1 LVGYDA
7 FRAWPALQGECVV
20 NVHEKPVQTETPID
34 SVGDAIV
41 AAMQAGG
48 VDHLFFTSGSEIGF
62 YQEAIAKSRAHGHN
76 NPMRLVTVPLEHV
89 SLNAALGFAA
99 VSGRPAATA
108 AHVDCGTLHYG
119 GAIHTAW
126 RSSLPVIMTAGFPPT
141 AASGT
146 MNGARDEGGHL
157 WMQEVFDQNGIVR
170 NYTKW
175 SHQLAYQDNP
185 GVIASR
191 AIQVARSE
199 PCGPVYLTV
208 PKELSLL
215 PVRDARFPSADQ
227 LGIPRPAAPNM
238 QSVAEL
244 TERLIGAKNPVVV
257 VSGSG
262 RNTESVPAL
271 VSLCETLGLA
281 VVDSASKAYLSFP
294 YDHPLFQGATAL
306 KDADVVLVLEADI
319 PWVPGRN
326 SPPEGAYIAVVA
338 HDPVRLRFPIYEF
351 TAQLRIASDPLLS
364 IHAIAAA
371 AEATLT
377 AKDKAR
383 IAERSARLGKASDKR
398 YADYEAAAKAQAT
411 TTPID
416 PSWASYLLTQAL
428 DDNCILLDDT
438 LGGNPVQHYLR
449 NSWPG
454 SYFKGAGSSGGWAP
468 GAAFGAKLAAPDR
481 DVVAVTGDGFYM
493 FGTPGPALWAGAHH
507 NAPFMV
513 VVNTNRSYTTGTTA
527 LYRAFGRDSYA
538 AKQGFEGGYFDPP
551 IDFAK
556 EAEAAGAYGENVRD
570 PSELAGAYKR
580 GLDAI
585 RGGKPAVISI
595 WQKRLEGDD

>member
-1 LVGYDA
+1 
-7 FRAWPALQGECVV
+7 V
-20 NVHEKPVQTETPID
+20 NVHEKPVQSETPID

-41 AAMQAGG
+41 AAMRAGG

-76 NPMRLVTVPLEHV
+76 NPMRLITVPLEHV
-89 SLNAALGFAA
+89 SLNAALGYAA
-99 VSGRPAATA
+99 VSGKPAATA

-157 WMQEVFDQNGIVR
+157 WMQQVYDQNGIVR

-191 AIQVARSE
+191 AVQVARSE

-208 PKELSLL
+208 PKEISLL

-227 LGIPRPAAPNM
+227 LGIPRPAAPDA
-238 QSVAEL
+238 QSVQEIA
-244 TERLIGAKNPVVV
+244 ERLIAANKPVVV

-262 RNTESVPAL
+262 RNPETVPAL
-271 VSLCETLGLA
+271 VSLCEMLGTA
-281 VVDSASKAYLSFP
+281 VIDSMSKAYLSFP
-294 YDHPLFQGATAL
+294 YGHPLFQPQAQL
-306 KDADVVLVLEADI
+306 KTADVVLVMDADV
-319 PWVPGRN
+319 PWLPGRN
-326 SPPEGAYIAVVA
+326 EPPEDAYVAVVA
-338 HDPVRLRFPIYEF
+338 HDPVRLRFPIHEF
-351 TAQLRIASDPLLS
+351 TAHVRLASDPLLT
-364 IHAIAAA
+364 IRAIAAA
-371 AEATLT
+371 AEASLT

-383 IAERSARLGKASDKR
+383 IAERSAKLAKATEKR
-398 YADYEAAAKAQAT
+398 RAEAEALALAAAA

-416 PSWASYLLTQAL
+416 PRWSNYQLMQAL

-438 LGGNPVQHYLR
+438 LGSPALQDYLR
-449 NSWPG
+449 ISRPG
-454 SYFKGAGSSGGWAP
+454 SYFRGAGSSGGWAP

-481 DVVAVTGDGFYM
+481 DIVAVTGDGFYM

-513 VVNTNRSYTTGTTA
+513 VVNTNRSYTTGTLAIT
-527 LYRAFGRDSYA
+527 RTFGRDSYA

-556 EAEAAGAYGENVRD
+556 EAEASGGYGENVRD
-570 PSELAGAYKR
+570 PAEVPAALKR

-585 RGGKPAVISI
+585 RSGRCAVISI
-595 WQKRLEGDD
+595 WQKRLEGVD

>member
-1 LVGYDA
+1 M
-7 FRAWPALQGECVV
+7 
-20 NVHEKPVQTETPID
+20 NVHDKPVQSETPID

-41 AAMQAGG
+41 AAMRAGG

-76 NPMRLVTVPLEHV
+76 NPMRLITVPLEHV
-89 SLNAALGFAA
+89 SLNAALGYAA
-99 VSGRPAATA
+99 VSGKPAATA

-126 RSSLPVIMTAGFPPT
+126 RSSLPVILTAGFPPT
-141 AASGT
+141 AAGGT

-157 WMQEVFDQNGIVR
+157 WMQQVYDQNGIVR

-191 AIQVARSE
+191 AVQVARSE

-208 PKELSLL
+208 PKEISLL
-215 PVRDARFPSADQ
+215 PVRDARFPSAEQ
-227 LGIPRPAAPNM
+227 LGIPRPAAPDA
-238 QSVAEL
+238 QSVQEIA
-244 TERLIGAKNPVVV
+244 ERLIAANNPVVV

-262 RNTESVPAL
+262 RNPETVPAL
-271 VSLCETLGLA
+271 VSLCEMLGVA
-281 VVDSASKAYLSFP
+281 AIDSMSKAYLSFP
-294 YDHPLFQGATAL
+294 YDHPLFQPQAL
-306 KDADVVLVLEADI
+306 LKSADVALVMDADV
-319 PWVPGRN
+319 PWLPGRN
-326 SPPEGAYIAVVA
+326 EPPENAYLAVVA
-338 HDPVRLRFPIYEF
+338 HDPVKLRFPIHEF
-351 TAQLRIASDPLLS
+351 TAQVRLASDPLLT
-364 IHAIAAA
+364 IRAIAAV
-371 AEATLT
+371 AEASLT

-383 IAERSARLGKASDKR
+383 IAERSAKL
-398 YADYEAAAKAQAT
+398 AKATEKRRAEAKALALAAAT

-416 PSWASYLLTQAL
+416 PRWSNYQLMQAL

-438 LGGNPVQHYLR
+438 LGGPALQDYLR
-449 NSWPG
+449 ISRPG
-454 SYFKGAGSSGGWAP
+454 SYFRGAGSSGGWAP

-481 DVVAVTGDGFYM
+481 DIVAVTGDGFYM

-513 VVNTNRSYTTGTTA
+513 VVNTNRSYTTGTLAIT
-527 LYRAFGRDSYA
+527 RTFGRESYA

-556 EAEAAGAYGENVRD
+556 EAEASGGYGENVRD
-570 PSELAGAYKR
+570 PAEVPAALKR

-585 RGGKPAVISI
+585 RNGQCAVISI
-595 WQKRLEGDD
+595 WQKRLEGED

>member
-1 LVGYDA
+1 M
-7 FRAWPALQGECVV
+7 
-20 NVHEKPVQTETPID
+20 NVHEKPVQSETPIE

-41 AAMQAGG
+41 AAMRAGG

-76 NPMRLVTVPLEHV
+76 NPMRLITVPLEHV
-89 SLNAALGFAA
+89 SLNAALGYAA
-99 VSGRPAATA
+99 VSGKPAATA

-157 WMQEVFDQNGIVR
+157 WMQQVYDQNGIVR

-175 SHQLAYQDNP
+175 GHQLAYQDNP

-191 AIQVARSE
+191 AVQVARSE

-208 PKELSLL
+208 PKEISLL

-227 LGIPRPAAPNM
+227 LGIPRPAAPDA
-238 QSVAEL
+238 QSVQEIA
-244 TERLIGAKNPVVV
+244 ERLIAAKSPVVV

-262 RNTESVPAL
+262 RNPETVPAL
-271 VSLCETLGLA
+271 VALCEMLGVA
-281 VVDSASKAYLSFP
+281 AIDSMSKAYLSFP
-294 YDHPLFQGATAL
+294 YDHPLFQPQAL
-306 KDADVVLVLEADI
+306 LKSADVVLVMEADV
-319 PWVPGRN
+319 PWLPGRN
-326 SPPEGAYIAVVA
+326 EPPENAYVAVVA
-338 HDPVRLRFPIYEF
+338 HDPVRLRFPIHEF
-351 TAQLRIASDPLLS
+351 IAQVRLASDPLLT
-364 IHAIAAA
+364 IRAIAAA
-371 AEATLT
+371 AEASLT

-383 IAERSARLGKASDKR
+383 IAERSAKLAKAPDKR
-398 YADYEAAAKAQAT
+398 RAEAEALALAAAT

-416 PSWASYLLTQAL
+416 PRWSNYQLMQAL

-438 LGGNPVQHYLR
+438 LGAPALQDYLR
-449 NSWPG
+449 ISRPG
-454 SYFKGAGSSGGWAP
+454 SYFRGAGSSGGWAP

-481 DVVAVTGDGFYM
+481 DIVAVTGDGFYM

-507 NAPFMV
+507 DAPFMV
-513 VVNTNRSYTTGTTA
+513 VVNTNRSYTTGTLAIT
-527 LYRAFGRDSYA
+527 RTFGRESYA

-556 EAEAAGAYGENVRD
+556 EAEASGGYGENVRD
-570 PSELAGAYKR
+570 PAEVPAALKR

-585 RGGKPAVISI
+585 RNGRCAVISI
-595 WQKRLEGDD
+595 WQKRLEGED

>member
-1 LVGYDA
+1 
-7 FRAWPALQGECVV
+7 V
-20 NVHEKPVQTETPID
+20 NIHDKPVQSETPID

-41 AAMQAGG
+41 AAMRAGG

-62 YQEAIAKSRAHGHN
+62 YQEAIAKARAHGHN

-89 SLNAALGFAA
+89 SLNAALGYAA

-126 RSSLPVIMTAGFPPT
+126 RANLPVIMTAGFPPT

-157 WMQEVFDQNGIVR
+157 WMQEVYDQNGIVR

-185 GVIASR
+185 GVITSR

-215 PVRDARFPSADQ
+215 PVKDAHFPTADQ
-227 LGIPRPAAPNM
+227 LGVARPSAPDA
-238 QSVAEL
+238 QSIAEL
-244 TERLIGAKNPVVV
+244 TERLIGAKSPVVV

-262 RNTESVPAL
+262 RNPETVPAL
-271 VSLCETLGLA
+271 AGLCELLGLA

-294 YDHPLFQGATAL
+294 YDHPLFQTTTAL
-306 KDADVVLVLEADI
+306 KDADVVLVIEADV

-326 SPPEGAYIAVVA
+326 SPPEEAYIAVVA
-338 HDPVRLRFPIYEF
+338 HDPVRLRFPVYEF
-351 TAQLRIASDPLLS
+351 TAQMRLAADPLVS
-364 IHAIAAA
+364 IRALAVAADA
-371 AEATLT
+371 SLT
-377 AKDKAR
+377 ANDKAR
-383 IAERSARLGKASDKR
+383 IAERRGRLAKASEQR
-398 YADYEAAAKAQAT
+398 WAEAEAAALAHAT

-416 PSWASYLLTQAL
+416 PLWASYQLCKAL

-438 LGGNPVQHYLR
+438 LGGSALQNYLR
-449 NSWPG
+449 CARPG
-454 SYFKGAGSSGGWAP
+454 SYFRGAGSSGGWAP

-481 DVVAVTGDGFYM
+481 DIVAVTGDGFYM

-507 NAPFMV
+507 GAPFMV
-513 VVNTNRSYTTGTTA
+513 VVNTNRSYTTGTSAVART
-527 LYRAFGRDSYA
+527 FGRDGYA
-538 AKQGFEGGYFDPP
+538 ARQGYEGGYFDPP

-570 PSELAGAYKR
+570 PAELAAALKR
-580 GLDAI
+580 GLAQI
-585 RGGKPAVISI
+585 RNGKPAVISI
-595 WQKRLEGDD
+595 WMKRLEGED

>member
-1 LVGYDA
+1 
-7 FRAWPALQGECVV
+7 V
-20 NVHEKPVQTETPID
+20 NVQEKPPHTETPID
-34 SVGDAIV
+34 TVGDAIV

-62 YQEAIAKSRAHGHN
+62 YQEAIAKTRAHGHN
-76 NPMRLVTVPLEHV
+76 NPMRLITVPLEHV
-89 SLNAALGFAA
+89 SLNAALGYSA
-99 VSGRPAATA
+99 VSGKPSATA

-126 RSSLPVIMTAGFPPT
+126 RSSLPVIITAGFPPT

-157 WMQEVFDQNGIVR
+157 WMQQVYDQNGIVR

-191 AIQVARSE
+191 AVQVARSE

-208 PKELSLL
+208 PKEISLL
-215 PVRDARFPSADQ
+215 PVRDARFSSAEQ
-227 LGIPRPAAPNM
+227 LGIPRPAAPDAR
-238 QSVAEL
+238 SVAEI
-244 TERLIGAKNPVVV
+244 TEKLIAAKNPVVI

-262 RNTESVPAL
+262 RNPETVPAL
-271 VSLCETLGLA
+271 VSLCEMLGAA
-281 VVDSASKAYLSFP
+281 VIDSMSKAYLSFP
-294 YDHPLFQGATAL
+294 YDHPLFQPQAAAKEADAVLAL
-306 KDADVVLVLEADI
+306 DADV
-319 PWVPGRN
+319 PWLPGRN
-326 SPPEGAYIAVVA
+326 APPESAYVAVVA
-338 HDPVRLRFPIYEF
+338 HDPVKLRFPIHEF
-351 TAQLRIASDPLLS
+351 SAQVRLACDPLLT
-364 IHAIAAA
+364 INAIAAA

-383 IAERSARLGKASDKR
+383 IAERSAKLAKATEKR
-398 YADYEAAAKAQAT
+398 RAEAEALALAAAT
-411 TTPID
+411 TMPID
-416 PSWASYLLTQAL
+416 PRWSNYHLMQAL

-438 LGGNPVQHYLR
+438 LGGPALQDYLR
-449 NSWPG
+449 ISRPG
-454 SYFKGAGSSGGWAP
+454 SYFRGAGSSGGWAP
-468 GAAFGAKLAAPDR
+468 GAAFGAKLAAPER
-481 DVVAVTGDGFYM
+481 DVIAVTGDGFYM
-493 FGTPGPALWAGAHH
+493 FGTPGPALWAGQHH

-513 VVNTNRSYTTGTTA
+513 VVNTNRSYTTGTLAIT
-527 LYRAFGRDSYA
+527 RTFGRDSYA

-556 EAEAAGAYGENVRD
+556 EAEASGGYGENVRD
-570 PSELAGAYKR
+570 PAEVPAALKR

-585 RGGKPAVISI
+585 RNGQCAVISI

>member
-1 LVGYDA
+1 M
-7 FRAWPALQGECVV
+7 
-20 NVHEKPVQTETPID
+20 NVHEKPVQSETPIE

-41 AAMQAGG
+41 AAMRAGG

-76 NPMRLVTVPLEHV
+76 NPMRLITVPLEHV
-89 SLNAALGFAA
+89 SLNAALGYAA
-99 VSGRPAATA
+99 VSGKPAATA

-157 WMQEVFDQNGIVR
+157 WMQQVYDQNGIVR

-191 AIQVARSE
+191 AVQVARSE

-208 PKELSLL
+208 PKEISLL

-227 LGIPRPAAPNM
+227 LGIPRPAAPDA
-238 QSVAEL
+238 QSVQEIA
-244 TERLIGAKNPVVV
+244 ERLIAANNPVVV

-262 RNTESVPAL
+262 RNPETVPAL
-271 VSLCETLGLA
+271 VALCEMLGVA
-281 VVDSASKAYLSFP
+281 AIDSMSKAYLSFP
-294 YDHPLFQGATAL
+294 YDHPLFQPQAL
-306 KDADVVLVLEADI
+306 LKSADVVLVMEADV
-319 PWVPGRN
+319 PWLPGRN
-326 SPPEGAYIAVVA
+326 EPPENAYVAVVA
-338 HDPVRLRFPIYEF
+338 HDPVKLRFPIHEF
-351 TAQLRIASDPLLS
+351 IAQARLASDPLLT
-364 IHAIAAA
+364 IRAIAVAS
-371 AEATLT
+371 EASLT

-383 IAERSARLGKASDKR
+383 IAERSAKL
-398 YADYEAAAKAQAT
+398 AKATEKRRAEAEALALAAAT

-416 PSWASYLLTQAL
+416 PRWSNYQLMQAL

-438 LGGNPVQHYLR
+438 LGSPALQDYLR
-449 NSWPG
+449 ISRPG
-454 SYFKGAGSSGGWAP
+454 SYFRGAGSSGGWAP

-481 DVVAVTGDGFYM
+481 DIVAVTGDGFYM

-513 VVNTNRSYTTGTTA
+513 VVNTNRSYTTGTLAIT
-527 LYRAFGRDSYA
+527 RTFGRDSYA

-556 EAEAAGAYGENVRD
+556 EAEASGGYGENVRD
-570 PSELAGAYKR
+570 SADVPAALKR

-585 RGGKPAVISI
+585 RSGKCAVISI

>member
-1 LVGYDA
+1 VSSNGH
-7 FRAWPALQGECVV
+7 R
-20 NVHEKPVQTETPID
+20 VHSETPID

-62 YQEAIAKSRAHGHN
+62 YQEAIAKAKAHGHN
-76 NPMRLVTVPLEHV
+76 NPLKLVTVPLEHV
-89 SLNAALGFAA
+89 SLNAALGYAA
-99 VSGRPAATA
+99 VSGKPVATA

-119 GAIHTAW
+119 GAVHTAW
-126 RSSLPVIMTAGFPPT
+126 RAGLPVVMTAGFPPT
-141 AASGT
+141 AAAGT
-146 MNGARDEGGHL
+146 MKGARDEGGHL
-157 WMQEVFDQNGIVR
+157 WMQETYDQNGIVR

-215 PVRDARFPSADQ
+215 PVRDANFPSADQ
-227 LGIPRPAAPNM
+227 LGIPRGAAPDP
-238 QSVAEL
+238 QAIEDL
-244 TERLIGAKNPVVV
+244 AARLVRAKNPVVV

-262 RNTESVPAL
+262 RNPDTVAPLLA
-271 VSLCETLGLA
+271 LCEKLGLA
-281 VVDSASKAYLSFP
+281 VVDSVTKAYLCFP
-294 YDHPLFQGATAL
+294 YDHPLYQATTAL
-306 KDADVVLVLEADI
+306 NDADVVLVLEADV

-326 SPPEGAYIAVVA
+326 APPDNAHVVSIA
-338 HDPVRLRFPIYEF
+338 HDPIKLRFPVYEF
-351 TAQLRIASDPLLS
+351 TANERIAADPLL
-364 IHAIAAA
+364 AIKALDAAVS
-371 AEATLT
+371 LT
-377 AKDKAR
+377 AADKQR
-383 IAERSARLGKASDKR
+383 IAERSKRLAAASEKR
-398 YADYEAAAKAQAT
+398 WADAVAAAKAASK

-416 PSWASYLLTQAL
+416 PLWVSYLVGQLL
-428 DDNCILLDDT
+428 DDNGILLDDT
-438 LGGNPVQHYLR
+438 LGRNALENYLR
-449 NSWPG
+449 CRRPG

-481 DVVAVTGDGFYM
+481 DIVAITGDGFYM
-493 FGTPGPALWAGAHH
+493 FGTPAPALWAGAYH

-513 VVNTNRSYTTGTTA
+513 IVNTNRSYTTGTTGVI
-527 LYRAFGRDSYA
+527 RSFGKDSYA
-538 AKQGFEGGYFDPP
+538 AKDGFEGGYFDPP

-570 PSELAGAYKR
+570 PGELEGALKR
-580 GLDAI
+580 GLAQI
-585 RGGKPAVISI
+585 RNGKPAVISI
-595 WQKRLEGDD
+595 WEKRLEAED

>member
-1 LVGYDA
+1 M
-7 FRAWPALQGECVV
+7 
-20 NVHEKPVQTETPID
+20 NIHEKPVQTETPID
-34 SVGDAIV
+34 SVGDAVV
-41 AAMQAGG
+41 AAMRAGG

-62 YQEAIAKSRAHGHN
+62 YQEAIAKARAHGHN

-126 RSSLPVIMTAGFPPT
+126 RSGLPVIMTAGFPPT

-146 MNGARDEGGHL
+146 MDGARDEGGHL
-157 WMQEVFDQNGIVR
+157 WMQEVYDQNGIVR

-185 GVIASR
+185 GVITSR

-208 PKELSLL
+208 PKEISLL

-227 LGIPRPAAPNM
+227 LGIPRASAPDA

-244 TERLIGAKNPVVV
+244 TERLIAANNPVVV

-262 RNTESVPAL
+262 RNPDTVPAL
-271 VSLCETLGLA
+271 VSLCEMLGMA
-281 VVDSASKAYLSFP
+281 AVDSASKAYLSFP
-294 YDHPLFQGATAL
+294 YDHALFQQTTAL
-306 KDADVVLVLEADI
+306 KDADVVLVLEADV

-326 SPPEGAYIAVVA
+326 SPPEDAYIAVVA
-338 HDPVRLRFPIYEF
+338 HDPVKLRFPTYEF
-351 TAQLRIASDPLLS
+351 TAQVRLAADPLVTLR
-364 IHAIAAA
+364 ALVAA
-371 AEATLT
+371 AEASLT

-383 IAERSARLGKASDKR
+383 IAERSARLAKITEKR
-398 YADYEAAAKAQAT
+398 WADAETAALAQASA
-411 TTPID
+411 TPID
-416 PSWASYLLTQAL
+416 PLWSNYQLMKAL

-438 LGGNPVQHYLR
+438 LGGNAIQNYLR
-449 NSWPG
+449 ISRPG
-454 SYFKGAGSSGGWAP
+454 SYFRGAGSSGGWAP

-481 DVVAVTGDGFYM
+481 DIVAVTGDGFYM

-513 VVNTNRSYTTGTTA
+513 VVNTNRSYTTGTLAIT
-527 LYRAFGRDSYA
+527 RTFGPDSYA

-570 PSELAGAYKR
+570 PAELAGAFKR
-580 GLDAI
+580 GLAAI
-585 RGGKPAVISI
+585 RNGKCAVISI

>member
-1 LVGYDA
+1 
-7 FRAWPALQGECVV
+7 V
-20 NVHEKPVQTETPID
+20 NVHEKPVQSETPIE

-41 AAMQAGG
+41 AAMRAGG

-76 NPMRLVTVPLEHV
+76 NPMRLITVPLEHV
-89 SLNAALGFAA
+89 SLNAALGYAA
-99 VSGRPAATA
+99 VSGKPAATA

-157 WMQEVFDQNGIVR
+157 WMQQVYDQNGIVR

-191 AIQVARSE
+191 AVQVARSE

-208 PKELSLL
+208 PKEISLL

-227 LGIPRPAAPNM
+227 LGIPRPAAPDA
-238 QSVAEL
+238 QSVQEIA
-244 TERLIGAKNPVVV
+244 ERLIAANNPVVV

-262 RNTESVPAL
+262 RNPETVPAL
-271 VSLCETLGLA
+271 VALCEMLGVA
-281 VVDSASKAYLSFP
+281 AIDSMSKAYLSFP
-294 YDHPLFQGATAL
+294 YDHPLFQPQAL
-306 KDADVVLVLEADI
+306 LKSADVVLVMEADV
-319 PWVPGRN
+319 PWLPGRN
-326 SPPEGAYIAVVA
+326 EPPENAYVAVVA
-338 HDPVRLRFPIYEF
+338 HDPVKLRFPIHEF
-351 TAQLRIASDPLLS
+351 IAQARLASDPLLT
-364 IHAIAAA
+364 IRAIAVAS
-371 AEATLT
+371 EASLT

-383 IAERSARLGKASDKR
+383 IAERSAKL
-398 YADYEAAAKAQAT
+398 AKATEKRRAEAEALALAAAT

-416 PSWASYLLTQAL
+416 PRWSNYQLMQAL

-438 LGGNPVQHYLR
+438 LGSPALQDYLR
-449 NSWPG
+449 ISRPG
-454 SYFKGAGSSGGWAP
+454 SYFRGAGSSGGWAP

-481 DVVAVTGDGFYM
+481 DIVAVTGDGFYM

-513 VVNTNRSYTTGTTA
+513 VVNTNRSYTTGTLAIT
-527 LYRAFGRDSYA
+527 RTFGRDSYA

-556 EAEAAGAYGENVRD
+556 EAEASGGYGENVRD
-570 PSELAGAYKR
+570 SADVPAALKR

-585 RGGKPAVISI
+585 RSGKCAVISI

>member
-1 LVGYDA
+1 MSVK
-7 FRAWPALQGECVV
+7 Q
-20 NVHEKPVQTETPID
+20 NKHQHQTPID

-41 AAMQAGG
+41 AAMTAGG

-62 YQEAIAKSRAHGHN
+62 YQEAIAKAKAHGHN
-76 NPMRLVTVPLEHV
+76 NPLKLVTVPLEHV
-89 SLNAALGFAA
+89 SLNAALGYAA
-99 VSGRPAATA
+99 VSGKPVATA

-126 RSSLPVIMTAGFPPT
+126 RAGLPVVMTAGFPPT
-141 AASGT
+141 AAAGT

-157 WMQEVFDQNGIVR
+157 WMQETYDQNGIVR

-215 PVRDARFPSADQ
+215 PVRDAVFPSADQ
-227 LGIPRPAAPNM
+227 LGIPRTAAPDP
-238 QSVAEL
+238 QAIEDL
-244 TERLIGAKNPVVV
+244 ATRLLKAKNPVVV

-262 RNTESVPAL
+262 RNPETVAPL
-271 VSLCETLGLA
+271 VKLCEKLALA
-281 VVDSASKAYLSFP
+281 VVDSVSKAYLCFP
-294 YDHPLFQGATAL
+294 FDHPLYQATTAL
-306 KDADVVLVLEADI
+306 KEADVVLVLDADV
-319 PWVPGRN
+319 PWVPGTN
-326 SPPEGAYIAVVA
+326 SPSADAHIVTIA

-351 TAQLRIASDPLLS
+351 TSQMRLAADPLL
-364 IHAIAAA
+364 AIRTLDAAVSVGSGDRARIEERAKRLAAA
-371 AEATLT
+371 SKKRRADA
-377 AKDKAR
+377 
-383 IAERSARLGKASDKR
+383 AS
-398 YADYEAAAKAQAT
+398 AAKAVST
-411 TTPID
+411 NTPID
-416 PSWASYLLTQAL
+416 PLWVSYQLGQLV
-428 DDNCILLDDT
+428 DDNSIVLDDT
-438 LGGNPVQHYLR
+438 LGRNALQDYLPCR
-449 NSWPG
+449 RPG

-481 DVVAVTGDGFYM
+481 DVIAITGDGFYM
-493 FGTPGPALWAGAHH
+493 FGTPAPALWAGVQH

-513 VVNTNRSYTTGTTA
+513 IVNTNRSYTTGT
-527 LYRAFGRDSYA
+527 LGVLRSFGRDSYA
-538 AKQGFEGGYFDPP
+538 AKSGFEGGYFDPP

-570 PSELAGAYKR
+570 PGDVAAALKR
-580 GLDAI
+580 GLAQI
-585 RGGKPAVISI
+585 RNGRPAVISI
-595 WQKRLEGDD
+595 WEKRLAGED

>member
-1 LVGYDA
+1 
-7 FRAWPALQGECVV
+7 V
-20 NVHEKPVQTETPID
+20 NINPKPVQSETPID

-41 AAMQAGG
+41 AAMRAGG
-48 VDHLFFTSGSEIGF
+48 IDHLFFTSGSEIGF

-76 NPMRLVTVPLEHV
+76 NPMRLITVPLEHV

-126 RSSLPVIMTAGFPPT
+126 RSGLPVVMTAGFPPT
-141 AASGT
+141 AASFS

-185 GVIASR
+185 GVITSR

-208 PKELSLL
+208 PKELSVL
-215 PVRDARFPSADQ
+215 PVRDASFPSADQ
-227 LGIPRPAAPNM
+227 LGIPRAGAPDP
-238 QSVAEL
+238 QSIE
-244 TERLIGAKNPVVV
+244 EISKRLIAAKNPVVV

-262 RNTESVPAL
+262 RNPETVPEL
-271 VSLCETLGLA
+271 VALCELLGLA

-294 YDHPLFQGATAL
+294 YDHPLFQAQTAL
-306 KDADVVLVLEADI
+306 KDADAVLVLEADI

-326 SPPEGAYIAVVA
+326 SPPEDAYIAVVA
-338 HDPVRLRFPIYEF
+338 FDPAKLRFPIYEF
-351 TAQLRIASDPLLS
+351 TAQQRIAADPLLS
-364 IHAIAAA
+364 IRALAAA
-371 AEATLT
+371 AQSALT
-377 AKDKAR
+377 AKDKER
-383 IAERSARLGKASDKR
+383 IAERSKRLKAASDR
-398 YADYEAAAKAQAT
+398 RWADSVAAAKAASSA
-411 TTPID
+411 TPID
-416 PSWASYLLTQAL
+416 PQWASYLLMQTL

-438 LGGNPVQHYLR
+438 LGGNQITNYIR
-449 NSWPG
+449 CSRPG

-481 DVVAVTGDGFYM
+481 DVIAVTGDGFYM
-493 FGTPGPALWAGAHH
+493 FGTPGPAIWAATHH
-507 NAPFMV
+507 NAPFMI

-527 LYRAFGRDSYA
+527 LYRTFGRDSYA
-538 AKQGFEGGYFDPP
+538 ARQGFEGGYFDPP

-570 PSELAGAYKR
+570 PAELPAAYKR
-580 GLDAI
+580 GLDQI
-585 RGGKPAVISI
+585 RKGKPAVISI
-595 WQKRLEGDD
+595 WMKRLEGDD

>member
-1 LVGYDA
+1 
-7 FRAWPALQGECVV
+7 V
-20 NVHEKPVQTETPID
+20 NVQEKPPHTETPID
-34 SVGDAIV
+34 TVGDAIV

-62 YQEAIAKSRAHGHN
+62 YQEAIAKTRAHGHN
-76 NPMRLVTVPLEHV
+76 NPMRLITVPLEHV
-89 SLNAALGFAA
+89 SLNAALGYSA
-99 VSGRPAATA
+99 VSGKPAATA

-126 RSSLPVIMTAGFPPT
+126 RSSLPVIITAGFPPT

-157 WMQEVFDQNGIVR
+157 WMQQVYDQNGIVR

-191 AIQVARSE
+191 AVQVARSE
-199 PCGPVYLTV
+199 PCGPVYLTM
-208 PKELSLL
+208 PKEISLL

-227 LGIPRPAAPNM
+227 LGIPRPAAPDAR
-238 QSVAEL
+238 SVAEI
-244 TERLIGAKNPVVV
+244 TEKLIAAKNPVVI

-262 RNTESVPAL
+262 RNPETVPAL
-271 VSLCETLGLA
+271 VSLCGMLGAA
-281 VVDSASKAYLSFP
+281 VIDSMSKAYLSFP
-294 YDHPLFQGATAL
+294 YDHPLFQPQAAL
-306 KDADVVLVLEADI
+306 KEADAVLALDADV
-319 PWVPGRN
+319 PWLPGRN
-326 SPPEGAYIAVVA
+326 APPESAYVAVVA
-338 HDPVRLRFPIYEF
+338 HDPVKLRFPIHEF
-351 TAQLRIASDPLLS
+351 SAQVRLACDPLLT
-364 IHAIAAA
+364 INAIAAA

-383 IAERSARLGKASDKR
+383 IAERSAKL
-398 YADYEAAAKAQAT
+398 AKATEKRQAEAEALALAAAT

-416 PSWASYLLTQAL
+416 PRWSNYHLMQAL

-438 LGGNPVQHYLR
+438 LGGPALQDYLR
-449 NSWPG
+449 ISRPG
-454 SYFKGAGSSGGWAP
+454 SYFRGAGSSGGWAP
-468 GAAFGAKLAAPDR
+468 GAAFGAKLAAPER
-481 DVVAVTGDGFYM
+481 DVIAVTGDGFYM
-493 FGTPGPALWAGAHH
+493 FGTPGPALWAGQHH

-513 VVNTNRSYTTGTTA
+513 VVNTNRSYTTGTLAIT
-527 LYRAFGRDSYA
+527 RTFGRDSYA

-556 EAEAAGAYGENVRD
+556 EAEASGGYGENVRD
-570 PSELAGAYKR
+570 PAEVPAALKR

-585 RGGKPAVISI
+585 RNGQCAVISI

>member
-1 LVGYDA
+1 
-7 FRAWPALQGECVV
+7 V
-20 NVHEKPVQTETPID
+20 NVHDKPVQSETPID
-34 SVGDAIV
+34 NVGDAIV
-41 AAMQAGG
+41 AAMRAGG

-76 NPMRLVTVPLEHV
+76 DPMRLVTVPLEHV

-126 RSSLPVIMTAGFPPT
+126 RSGLPVVMTAGFPPT

-157 WMQEVFDQNGIVR
+157 WMQETFDQNGIVR

-185 GVIASR
+185 GVITSR
-191 AIQVARSE
+191 AIQVACSE

-208 PKELSLL
+208 PKELSVL

-227 LGIPRPAAPNM
+227 LGIPRPNLPNP
-238 QSVAEL
+238 QSIEEVVEH
-244 TERLIGAKNPVVV
+244 LIGAKNPVVV

-262 RNTESVPAL
+262 RNPATVPEL
-271 VSLCETLGLA
+271 VALCEMLGLA

-294 YDHPLFQGATAL
+294 YDHPLFQPQTAL
-306 KDADVVLVLEADI
+306 SNADAVLVLEADV

-326 SPPEGAYIAVVA
+326 SPPEAAYVAAIA
-338 HDPVRLRFPIYEF
+338 HDPVKLRFPIYEF
-351 TAQLRIASDPLLS
+351 TAQTRVAADPLLS
-364 IHAIAAA
+364 IRALAAA
-371 AEATLT
+371 AQSALT

-383 IAERSARLGKASDKR
+383 IAERSAKLKAASDKR
-398 YADYEAAAKAQAT
+398 WADAEAAALAQKS

-416 PSWASYLLTQAL
+416 PLWASYLLTQTL

-438 LGGNPVQHYLR
+438 LGGNAITNYLR
-449 NSWPG
+449 CNRPG
-454 SYFKGAGSSGGWAP
+454 QYFKGAGSSGGWAP
-468 GAAFGAKLAAPDR
+468 GAAFGAKLAAPER

-493 FGTPGPALWAGAHH
+493 FGTPGPALWAAAHH
-507 NAPFMV
+507 NAPFLI
-513 VVNTNRSYTTGTTA
+513 VVNTNRSYTTGTSAVIRT
-527 LYRAFGRDSYA
+527 FGRDSYA
-538 AKQGFEGGYFDPP
+538 AKAGFEGGYFDPP

-556 EAEAAGAYGENVRD
+556 EAEACGAYGENVRD
-570 PSELAGAYKR
+570 PAELQGAYKR
-580 GLDAI
+580 GLDQI
-585 RGGKPAVISI
+585 RNGKPAVISI
-595 WQKRLEGDD
+595 WMKRLEGAD